1 MAKQIDFRL
10 QPILNMK
17 ANLVDQLEVAFA
29 KSRLAHQQAVAKLNH
44 LQQLKSQTQ
53 FALQQQQQ
61 GLLNQE
67 SIQHHLRYLQ
77 HLETCLFDQTTQV
90 SQAEAAM
97 EERRA
102 ELVKM
107 MRDKQTLETL
117 RNHHQ
122 TRQLKAINQKEA
134 KAVDDLVTSR
144 YGYGD

>member
-1 MAKQIDFRL
+1 MAKQINFRL

-17 ANLVDQLEVAFA
+17 ENLVDQLEVAFA
-29 KSRLAHQQAVAKLNH
+29 KSRMAHQQAVARLEH
-44 LQQLKSQTQ
+44 LQQLKRQTQ
-53 FALQQQQQ
+53 ITLQQQQQ

-77 HLETCLFDQTTQV
+77 HLESCLLDQTAQV
-90 SQAEAAM
+90 ALAEEAM
-97 EERRA
+97 EAQRT

-117 RNHHQ
+117 RDHHQ
-122 TRQLKAINQKEA
+122 ARQLKAINQKEA